1 MSSIKE
7 SLYKTIELLSEKEAR
22 QIMKLIRLLRKN
34 RAGSRTLQRLAIDT
48 AFNIPVKKPKARR
61 IVKPIRGKGVPASTL
76 LVENRR

>member
-1 MSSIKE
+1 MSSIKQ

-34 RAGSRTLQRLAIDT
+34 KAVSRTWQRLAIDT
-48 AFNIPVKKPKARR
+48 AFSIPAKKSKAHR
-61 IVKPIRGKGVPASTL
+61 IVKPIRGKGVPASSL

>member
-1 MSSIKE
+1 MSSIKQ

-34 RAGSRTLQRLAIDT
+34 RAGSQTLQRLAIDT
-48 AFNIPVKKPKARR
+48 AFNISVKKPKARR